1 MNILDVFKNTLQD
14 GMEITK
20 CKELSNKY
28 KLTISYKGMS
38 ASCELNKLCTPGN
51 EKSLCMQAIDN
62 AMSSMYINSG
72 DLREAEAWLH
82 GERWNLNESKSQNS
96 LMPDMREKVKE
107 YITEIQEEIDRC
119 VKLIEDKFVEL
130 GNGAAKEIYS
140 CGIEYAKIESRIET
154 LGQVQNDLKNR
165 LEEVI

>member
-1 MNILDVFKNTLQD
+1 MNILDVFKDILHD

-28 KLTISYKGMS
+28 KLSLSYNGMS

-51 EKSLCMQAIDN
+51 EKSICMQAIDN
-62 AMSSMYINSG
+62 AMSSMYIDKG
-72 DLREAEAWLH
+72 DLKEAEAWLH
-82 GERWNLNESKSQNS
+82 GERWNLNESKLQNS
-96 LMPDMREKVKE
+96 LIPDMREKIKE
-107 YITEIQEEIDRC
+107 YISEIQEEIDRC

-130 GNGAAKEIYS
+130 GNDAVKEIYS

-154 LGQVQNDLKNR
+154 LGQVQNNLKNR

>member
-1 MNILDVFKNTLQD
+1 MNILDIFKDTLQD

-28 KLTISYKGMS
+28 KMMLSYNGMF
-38 ASCELNKLCTPGN
+38 ASCEVNKLCTPGN

-62 AMSSMYINSG
+62 AMSSMYLDKG

-82 GERWNLNESKSQNS
+82 GERWNLNEGKSQDS
-96 LMPDMREKVKE
+96 LIPDMRGKVKE
-107 YITEIQEEIDRC
+107 YISEIQEEIDRC
-119 VKLIEDKFVEL
+119 VKLIEDKFVAL
-130 GNGAAKEIYS
+130 GNGAAKETYS

-165 LEEVI
+165 LEEVL

>member
-1 MNILDVFKNTLQD
+1 MNILDIFKNTLQD

-20 CKELSNKY
+20 CKELFNKY
-28 KLTISYKGMS
+28 KLTLSYNGMF

-62 AMSSMYINSG
+62 AMSSMYLDKG

-82 GERWNLNESKSQNS
+82 GERWNLNKDKSQDG
-96 LMPDMREKVKE
+96 LMPDMGEKVKE

-119 VKLIEDKFVEL
+119 VKLIEDKFVKL
-130 GNGAAKEIYS
+130 GNDEAKETYS
-140 CGIEYAKIESRIET
+140 CGVEYAKIESRIET
-154 LGQVQNDLKNR
+154 LGQVQNDLRNR
-165 LEEVI
+165 LEELV

>member
-1 MNILDVFKNTLQD
+1 MNILDIFKDTLQD

-28 KLTISYKGMS
+28 KMMLSYNGMF
-38 ASCELNKLCTPGN
+38 ASCEVNKLCTPGN

-62 AMSSMYINSG
+62 AMSSMYLDKG

-82 GERWNLNESKSQNS
+82 GERWNLNEGKSQDS
-96 LMPDMREKVKE
+96 LIPDMRGKVKE
-107 YITEIQEEIDRC
+107 YISEIQEEIDRC
-119 VKLIEDKFVEL
+119 VKLIEDKFVAL
-130 GNGAAKEIYS
+130 GNGAAKETYS

-154 LGQVQNDLKNR
+154 LRQVQNDLKNR
-165 LEEVI
+165 LEEVL